1 MSILSFFVPKEVSF
15 FDSFDEQAA
24 ANVEGAKILM
34 ELLENFEDAPAKVA
48 QLQSVEHR
56 ADEITHRALGML
68 HKTFITPMDR
78 DQIHE
83 LVSCLD
89 DVVDLIDGASR
100 RMLLYGI
107 KQPRKDLLVL
117 AKVLHAATLEVQK
130 GVANLR
136 DMKNAKA
143 ILGNCIQI
151 NKLENDGDHLRDAAV
166 AELVKSSKDAV
177 EILVW
182 KEIYESVET
191 AIDRCEDV
199 ADVLEGVVLENA

>member
-1 MSILSFFVPKEVSF
+1 MSILSFFIPKEVSF
-15 FDSFDEQAA
+15 FDAFDEQAA
-24 ANVEGAKILM
+24 ANVEGAAILL

-56 ADEITHRALGML
+56 ADEITHRSLGML

-130 GVANLR
+130 GVANLH

-177 EILVW
+177 EILIW

>member
-1 MSILSFFVPKEVSF
+1 
-15 FDSFDEQAA
+15 
-24 ANVEGAKILM
+24 
-34 ELLENFEDAPAKVA
+34 
-48 QLQSVEHR
+48 VEHR

-68 HKTFITPMDR
+68 HKTFTPMDR

-130 GVANLR
+130 GVATS
-136 DMKNAKA
+136 A
-143 ILGNCIQI
+143 
-151 NKLENDGDHLRDAAV
+151 
-166 AELVKSSKDAV
+166 
-177 EILVW
+177 
-182 KEIYESVET
+182 T
-191 AIDRCEDV
+191 
-199 ADVLEGVVLENA
+199 